1 MLKTVALMFVAM
13 SFIPLGDT
21 AGKLLVSQYG
31 FNPFFLAWSRFVLGA
46 LMVVPFL
53 PRGQFDARLFQDWR
67 IWLRG
72 LLITVGISSILTAL
86 QTEPLPNVFGAFFV
100 GPILSYVLSVWL
112 LKEKITPLQTM
123 LLLLGFVGVLLVVK
137 PGFGMTRGLGFAVFA
152 GLCYGSFITANRWLS
167 RVTSPRMLLLTHLVI
182 GAVVLTP
189 VGATKVPEFDNNLIA
204 LTLFSAFASMMGNFL
219 LIIAYGRAPASTLAP
234 MVYFQLIAATTLGW
248 LVFGDFPD
256 SLTLLGLSLLIATG
270 FAPFMLQRQK
280 S

>member
-1 MLKTVALMFVAM
+1 MLKTVTLMFVAM
-13 SFIPLGDT
+13 SFIPLGDS
-21 AGKLLVSQYG
+21 AGKVLVSQYG
-31 FNPFFLAWSRFVLGA
+31 FNPFFLAWSRFALGA

-53 PRGQFDARLFQDWR
+53 PRGQFDARLFLDWR

-72 LLITVGISSILTAL
+72 LLITAGISSILTAL

-112 LKEKITPLQTM
+112 LKEKITPLQTT

-167 RVTSPRMLLLTHLVI
+167 SLTTPRMLLLTHLTI

-189 VGATKVPEFDNNLIA
+189 FGITQMPEFDNHLIA
-204 LTLFSAFASMMGNFL
+204 LTLFSAFASMMGNYL
-219 LIIAYGRAPASTLAP
+219 LIVAYGRAPASKLAP

-248 LVFGDFPD
+248 LIFGDFPD
-256 SLTLLGLSLLIATG
+256 SMTLLGLGLLIATG
-270 FAPFMLQRQK
+270 FAPFLLQRQK
-280 S
+280 T